1 MWHVSVCHRVGQ
13 YNRNTGRLAD
23 SYIESLTACVKKK
36 SAYFAARGA
45 VGVGSEAGVQTRV
58 QSAGSMADEAT
69 EHVYV
74 GNMPSR
80 PANVKWQIELNY

>member
-1 MWHVSVCHRVGQ
+1 MWHVSVCHRVGR
-13 YNRNTGRLAD
+13 YYRNTGRLAD
-23 SYIESLTACVKKK
+23 SNIESLTACVKKK
-36 SAYFAARGA
+36 SAFFAAKGGA

-58 QSAGSMADEAT
+58 QSARSMADEAT

-80 PANVKWQIELNY
+80 PANVNGAG